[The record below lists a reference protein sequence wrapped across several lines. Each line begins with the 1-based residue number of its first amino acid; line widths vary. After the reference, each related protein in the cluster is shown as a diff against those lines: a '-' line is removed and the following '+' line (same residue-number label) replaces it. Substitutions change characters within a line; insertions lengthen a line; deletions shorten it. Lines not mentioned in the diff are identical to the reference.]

1 MADREGVVRTGD
13 GSVERNDD
21 GSEAR
26 NGVRSV
32 GRRASGASGAAR
44 ARDGRATVRSLSTTT
59 RGRRATGRSA

>member
-1 MADREGVVRTGD
+1 MRTGD
-13 GSVERNDD
+13 GSVGRNDD

-32 GRRASGASGAAR
+32 GRRASGASGASSAAR

>member
-13 GSVERNDD
+13 GSVGRNDD

-44 ARDGRATVRSLSTTT
+44 ARDGRATVPELIDDDTWKESDGTI
-59 RGRRATGRSA
+59 A